1 MEDLQQ
7 LILHLELLCSIW
19 GHKMLGLILNLIR
32 PSKGAVLP
40 GGILSDGDWIK
51 MTDVNW
57 TDQDGTNWDSWVSA
71 SDGS

>member
-7 LILHLELLCSIW
+7 LIFQLELQCSIW
-19 GHKMLGLILNLIR
+19 GHNMLGLGNSI
-32 PSKGAVLP
+32 SAVKKVVLP
-40 GGILSDGDWIK
+40 GGKLSDGDWIK

>member
-1 MEDLQQ
+1 
-7 LILHLELLCSIW
+7 
-19 GHKMLGLILNLIR
+19 MLGLGNLI
-32 PSKGAVLP
+32 SAVKKVVLP

>member
-1 MEDLQQ
+1 MEDLQM
-7 LILHLELLCSIW
+7 LIFQLELQCFIW
-19 GHKMLGLILNLIR
+19 GHKMLGLGNLI
-32 PSKGAVLP
+32 GAVQKVVLP
-40 GGILSDGDWIK
+40 GGVKADGDWVK

>member
-1 MEDLQQ
+1 
-7 LILHLELLCSIW
+7 
-19 GHKMLGLILNLIR
+19 MLGLGVILGR
-32 PSKGAVLP
+32 ASTDKAAVLK
-40 GGILSDGDWIK
+40 GGTKVDGDWIK

>member
-1 MEDLQQ
+1 
-7 LILHLELLCSIW
+7 
-19 GHKMLGLILNLIR
+19 MLGLLVNLLR
-32 PSKGAVLP
+32 QTGLVVLP
-40 GGILSDGDWIK
+40 GGILSDGDWAK